1 MTLHLQPRDLH
12 GPARGETLDDAVFP
26 PEYSGGD
33 IRLARRL
40 PTTALGIDLA
50 GRRISG
56 IVSGLLDA
64 PA

>member
-1 MTLHLQPRDLH
+1 MILHLQPCDLH
-12 GPARGETLDDAVFP
+12 GPARGETLDDAVLP
-26 PEYSGGD
+26 PGLGGGA

-56 IVSGLLDA
+56 IASGLLDA